1 MKRFAGKRLISVLTA
16 LILVL
21 FVCGSAGAE
30 SYSASTMRL
39 LHYEGTVEIEDVGGE
54 PRFVM
59 ENVRFSSGEAMRTGE
74 ASLAS
79 VGLDDSKIVTLD
91 EKSRVE
97 FFQEGNTMRLKLTE
111 GQLLLDVQEKL
122 DENESLDIETSTMVV
137 GIRGTIVFVS
147 DQPAMESIE
156 GTARMTTLGV
166 LEGTAH
172 VTYQDESGQ
181 KRTLPVEAG
190 QKLVIPDQNGN
201 GLADLE
207 SASGAL
213 TAEDIHG
220 FVREQVEADAT
231 LTERVN
237 NASDVLQEEEG
248 AAETGAYPYADNAN
262 WAWSGTITLVAQS
275 ASKLYDGQPLTRPGD
290 VLVYGLPAEFSIR
303 AAAAGSQTDA
313 GTGINRISSYAIY
326 NAMGE
331 EVTSHF
337 HQIETVDG
345 RLVVDPAP
353 LTVWT
358 GSAEKTYDGE
368 PLTNPEAELRTVPG
382 YERDLPPWRNASYV
396 GGSITGGE
404 DSETLYGL
412 SGVTWVHGTNPL
424 TGETQEIMLYA
435 GQKLTVNLHTDESGD
450 SLEYVIKTLAEAE
463 LPEDVLRVYADNPAL
478 LAQACADTGWD
489 SRMMAELIAALPEQE
504 GATETRRGLQISAEA
519 AERLMTDSTNVRI
532 TIDTEITSYDDRA
545 LNGSE
550 ARFTPILLDESIHV
564 TATGSQTEVG
574 ESVNT
579 YVIDWGSVSPANY
592 IISEELGTLTVHV
605 RRAAPTATPRPTEA
619 PTPEPTE
626 EPTPEPTE
634 EPTPEPTEEPTPE
647 PTEEPTPEP
656 TEEPTPEPT
665 EEPTPEPTEE
675 PTSEPTE
682 EPTPTPEPTEEP
694 TPTPEPTEEPTPTA
708 EPTEE
713 PTATPEPTEEPT
725 PTPEPTE
732 EPTPTPEP
740 WYGDLQLVAAS
751 ASKVY
756 DGTPLTDS
764 GVTAEGLPAG
774 FTCDAT
780 ATGTLTNA
788 GTETNEIAPGYHV
801 YDADGTDVTAYFAIS
816 EANGTLTVE
825 AAPVTITTGS
835 GSKVYDGTALT
846 NTEATITGLATG
858 ETATVTATGT
868 ITEAGTAVN
877 EYTIS
882 WDGAS
887 ADNYTLTENLG
898 TLEITPATVTITT
911 EGGEKEYDNTPLTGK
926 ASLIGLA
933 PADDGNVTVEATG
946 SQTVPGESENAYTIN
961 WGSVNAANYTVT
973 EEIGTLKVTPN
984 TAAIVFTPESWEKE
998 YDGKT
1003 EYGIDHIAV
1012 TGIPAGFFGIG
1023 VNEVEITDAGEVIN
1037 TVEDY
1042 TIYTDGE
1049 EDVTAYFSNVTI
1061 SDVKATLKVT
1071 QKDITVTG
1079 KSAEKEYDGTPV
1091 TAGATISGLV
1101 EADESKVI
1109 VTGSGS
1115 QTDVGEIDNVPVIEW
1130 GEANPANY
1138 NIVDKVNGVLKVT
1151 TNSQTVVIT
1160 APSDTWTYTGI
1171 AVELTGGGSVTG
1183 LPEGLSIVMTPT
1195 HPTLLNAGTY
1205 ETGVSYYI
1213 MDEGLE
1219 KEVSGNF
1226 SNISVVP
1233 GTITIEK
1240 APLTVTTGSASK
1252 YFDGTPLTCDEASL
1266 DGLVNDEEATV
1277 TATNSLIGE
1286 SGQDCEATNTYD
1298 IDWKT
1303 TNKDNYELTEN
1314 LGTLTV
1320 YKKTL
1325 VLDMGGFTKAYDG
1338 WPGVPQQITC
1348 KFSDGTTVEGSS
1360 EFKYDGITPVGITAE
1375 FNFGV
1380 GHFTLELDCSTWIS
1394 AGSYSAGLEDGYLT
1408 IAVVGENPY
1417 DFEFTN
1423 TTVTITE

>member
-1 MKRFAGKRLISVLTA
+1 MKWFAGKRLISVLTA

-91 EKSRVE
+91 EKSRVV

-237 NASDVLQEEEG
+237 NASDVLREEEG

-504 GATETRRGLQISAEA
+504 GATETRRGLQVSAEA

-532 TIDTEITSYDDRA
+532 TIDT
-545 LNGSE
+545 
-550 ARFTPILLDESIHV
+550 
-564 TATGSQTEVG
+564 
-574 ESVNT
+574 
-579 YVIDWGSVSPANY
+579 
-592 IISEELGTLTVHV
+592 
-605 RRAAPTATPRPTEA
+605 
-619 PTPEPTE
+619 
-626 EPTPEPTE
+626 
-634 EPTPEPTEEPTPE
+634 
-647 PTEEPTPEP
+647 
-656 TEEPTPEPT
+656 
-665 EEPTPEPTEE
+665 
-675 PTSEPTE
+675 
-682 EPTPTPEPTEEP
+682 
-694 TPTPEPTEEPTPTA
+694 
-708 EPTEE
+708 
-713 PTATPEPTEEPT
+713 
-725 PTPEPTE
+725 
-732 EPTPTPEP
+732 
-740 WYGDLQLVAAS
+740 
-751 ASKVY
+751 
-756 DGTPLTDS
+756 
-764 GVTAEGLPAG
+764 
-774 FTCDAT
+774 
-780 ATGTLTNA
+780 
-788 GTETNEIAPGYHV
+788 
-801 YDADGTDVTAYFAIS
+801 
-816 EANGTLTVE
+816 
-825 AAPVTITTGS
+825 
-835 GSKVYDGTALT
+835 
-846 NTEATITGLATG
+846 
-858 ETATVTATGT
+858 
-868 ITEAGTAVN
+868 
-877 EYTIS
+877 
-882 WDGAS
+882 
-887 ADNYTLTENLG
+887 
-898 TLEITPATVTITT
+898 
-911 EGGEKEYDNTPLTGK
+911 
-926 ASLIGLA
+926 
-933 PADDGNVTVEATG
+933 
-946 SQTVPGESENAYTIN
+946 
-961 WGSVNAANYTVT
+961 
-973 EEIGTLKVTPN
+973 
-984 TAAIVFTPESWEKE
+984 
-998 YDGKT
+998 
-1003 EYGIDHIAV
+1003 
-1012 TGIPAGFFGIG
+1012 
-1023 VNEVEITDAGEVIN
+1023 
-1037 TVEDY
+1037 
-1042 TIYTDGE
+1042 
-1049 EDVTAYFSNVTI
+1049 
-1061 SDVKATLKVT
+1061 
-1071 QKDITVTG
+1071 
-1079 KSAEKEYDGTPV
+1079 
-1091 TAGATISGLV
+1091 
-1101 EADESKVI
+1101 
-1109 VTGSGS
+1109 
-1115 QTDVGEIDNVPVIEW
+1115 
-1130 GEANPANY
+1130 
-1138 NIVDKVNGVLKVT
+1138 
-1151 TNSQTVVIT
+1151 
-1160 APSDTWTYTGI
+1160 
-1171 AVELTGGGSVTG
+1171 
-1183 LPEGLSIVMTPT
+1183 
-1195 HPTLLNAGTY
+1195 
-1205 ETGVSYYI
+1205 
-1213 MDEGLE
+1213 
-1219 KEVSGNF
+1219 
-1226 SNISVVP
+1226 
-1233 GTITIEK
+1233 
-1240 APLTVTTGSASK
+1240 
-1252 YFDGTPLTCDEASL
+1252 
-1266 DGLVNDEEATV
+1266 
-1277 TATNSLIGE
+1277 
-1286 SGQDCEATNTYD
+1286 
-1298 IDWKT
+1298 
-1303 TNKDNYELTEN
+1303 
-1314 LGTLTV
+1314 
-1320 YKKTL
+1320 
-1325 VLDMGGFTKAYDG
+1325 
-1338 WPGVPQQITC
+1338 
-1348 KFSDGTTVEGSS
+1348 
-1360 EFKYDGITPVGITAE
+1360 
-1375 FNFGV
+1375 
-1380 GHFTLELDCSTWIS
+1380 
-1394 AGSYSAGLEDGYLT
+1394 
-1408 IAVVGENPY
+1408 
-1417 DFEFTN
+1417 
-1423 TTVTITE
+1423 